1 MIYISKVLPNIKTI
15 RAWMVYGENT
25 CIHAPGWRLMYIEHN
40 QYVVAIV
47 ILVILVIQAISTY
60 DPGLLSCDPG
70 ILV

>member
-1 MIYISKVLPNIKTI
+1 
-15 RAWMVYGENT
+15 MVYGENT